1 MAETVVR
8 RSAGAQP
15 LCGAVGTRVLAVR
28 QRGCGVWGGRGRRCW
43 RRGRRVLSVLGWG
56 PQDSGMGHT
65 SLGRWHTGAVAC
77 G

>member
-28 QRGCGVWGGRGRRCW
+28 QRG
-43 RRGRRVLSVLGWG
+43 
-56 PQDSGMGHT
+56 
-65 SLGRWHTGAVAC
+65 VAC
-77 G
+77 GVAGDVVVGGVGGAC